1 MVLKTSALT
10 LVLGC
15 YESDYI
21 IMVTHNYVTGG
32 WVQVLTVG
40 CYESDY
46 IIMVIHNYVTGGWVQ
61 VLTVNKQ
68 DS

>member
-10 LVLGC
+10 RVLGC

-21 IMVTHNYVTGG
+21 TVVT
-32 WVQVLTVG
+32 
-40 CYESDY
+40 
-46 IIMVIHNYVTGGWVQ
+46 HNYVTGGWVQ